1 MSITESD
8 WPSREIDGVTIMA
21 RKNAIVSVQSDFDM
35 SVNSGLVSFVV
46 DGLEPINLTVGD
58 LPDAVTSRALFHG
71 IIQKVSDAAALGKDA
86 TPADKHAAMQSVVD
100 RLVSGDWNK
109 RSGDGSDSAP
119 AGIIFRAFYQF
130 AMDRAAKAKKPV
142 PAEEAVRALYDS
154 KTRSEQ
160 LAIRNIPEVK
170 AIMETMRTAKA
181 SSVDVDSLLAELG

>member
-1 MSITESD
+1 
-8 WPSREIDGVTIMA
+8 MA
-21 RKNAIVSVQSDFDM
+21 RKNAIVSVETCYENDAMGATFYVEGLAPLILD
-35 SVNSGLVSFVV
+35 VAALNTDVTRRALIHGLV
-46 DGLEPINLTVGD
+46 
-58 LPDAVTSRALFHG
+58 
-71 IIQKVSDAAALGKDA
+71 QKVSDAAALGKDA
-86 TPADKHAAMQSVVD
+86 TPADKHAAMQSVIE
-100 RLVSGDWNK
+100 RLNAGDWNK